1 VKKRTSR
8 SKVLTAVFIAALSA
22 ALPANTF
29 AQALLEGQKE
39 ILAAQEE
46 GLAPIVVQTEPA

>member
-1 VKKRTSR
+1 
-8 SKVLTAVFIAALSA
+8 VLTAVFIAALSA